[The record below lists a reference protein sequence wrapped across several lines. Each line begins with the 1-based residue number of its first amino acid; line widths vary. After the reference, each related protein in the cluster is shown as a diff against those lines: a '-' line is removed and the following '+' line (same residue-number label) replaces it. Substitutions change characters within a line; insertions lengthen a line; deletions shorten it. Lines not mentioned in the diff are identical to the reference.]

1 MFIKLTLRTTK
12 GNFYLPK
19 LYQLPKLQQRSIK
32 SRFMVEVPLSAAVT
46 SVLKLFYDQTD
57 AANRKS
63 KLFIGA
69 KTKTVQNSNPLA
81 KAIKNLN
88 TRNKVLWFSTFD
100 TSNLFPKIRQYN
112 NHLCRTCLLCRTWN
126 MEEYYIQN

>member
-1 MFIKLTLRTTK
+1 
-12 GNFYLPK
+12 
-19 LYQLPKLQQRSIK
+19 
-32 SRFMVEVPLSAAVT
+32 MVEVPLSAAVT

-88 TRNKVLWFSTFD
+88 TRNKVL
-100 TSNLFPKIRQYN
+100 
-112 NHLCRTCLLCRTWN
+112 
-126 MEEYYIQN
+126 